1 MIIGNVR
8 QRSVI
13 IIEGKGQLAAG
24 RYFAKQD
31 VCNGPS
37 AFSAGIPGMQ
47 YCRHLIFVSG
57 QIDGASGQIN
67 QNHRGTG
74 SDDLFYQIP
83 LDLGKQQIWLVSTG
97 NALPT
102 SPCSPSSVES
112 RPTHTMARSQDS
124 ANATASGI
132 R

>member
-1 MIIGNVR
+1 MIIGNVW

-24 RYFAKQD
+24 RYFAEQD

-67 QNHRGTG
+67 QNHRSTG
-74 SDDLFYQIP
+74 SDDLFYQILGSSRSGLSP
-83 LDLGKQQIWLVSTG
+83 LA
-97 NALPT
+97 NALLT